1 MQIFKLPSWINPH
14 LYKNKKFADL
24 RAAELSDLK
33 SRIARFSSE
42 TPDISVVIPA
52 WNEENNIFRAVSSIA
67 ASNTSFK
74 VEILVINNNSTDGT
88 QKVLEELGIRNYLQ
102 PEQGTPHAR
111 QMGLDKA
118 RGQYH
123 LCADCD
129 TFYPPDWIN
138 LMVKPMQQNAKIM
151 GVYGRYSF
159 IPPEGKS
166 RFGLFLYEIIT
177 GILIRIRQKNSE
189 YLNVLG
195 FNMGF
200 VTETGRHPNGFKV
213 TQSRKFDNAADS
225 DYFVDEAEDGR
236 MALHLKKKG
245 RLQLIKHPKA
255 RVFTSPRRLLYD
267 GGIFKAFKNRI
278 ILHSK
283 AIAGYLTGKGKSSVL
298 Q

>member
-24 RAAELSDLK
+24 RATELLDLK
-33 SRIARFSSE
+33 SRVARFSSE

-67 ASNTSFK
+67 ANNTSFR

-102 PEQGTPHAR
+102 PEQGTTHAR

-138 LMVKPMQQNAKIM
+138 LMVKPMQQNPKIT

-166 RFGLFLYEIIT
+166 RFGLFLYEITT

-200 VTETGRHPNGFKV
+200 VTEAGRHPNGFKV
-213 TQSRKFDNAADS
+213 TQSRKFDNAAGS
-225 DYFVDEAEDGR
+225 EYFVDESEDGR

-245 RLQLIKHPKA
+245 RLQLITHPKA

-267 GGIFKAFKNRI
+267 GSIFKAFKNRI

-283 AIAGYLTGKGKSSVL
+283 AIAEYLTGKGKSSVL
-298 Q
+298 K